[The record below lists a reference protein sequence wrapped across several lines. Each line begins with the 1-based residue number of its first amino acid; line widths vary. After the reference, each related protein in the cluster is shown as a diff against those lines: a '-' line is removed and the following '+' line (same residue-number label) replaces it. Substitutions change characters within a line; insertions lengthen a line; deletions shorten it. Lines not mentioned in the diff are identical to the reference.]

1 MYSLK
6 ILLYH
11 TIYTL
16 SITFD
21 AAKNRYR
28 EAFLIRIITA
38 TSWAKK
44 ISGRLLK
51 KKKEF
56 VLFRSLFPSSRS
68 IPFIFSLDS
77 FSQSWTDCLKAF
89 RKLFYERIFVRSRRF
104 PVETK
109 IPISFHLSLSPN
121 YRVNFAEWNA
131 SLVKK
136 KKKKKKQEKNFTDI
150 WSLLINTYLSNN
162 WRRNTIK

>member
-1 MYSLK
+1 MLILLRTYSLK

-11 TIYTL
+11 SIYIL

-51 KKKEF
+51 KKKNSFFF
-56 VLFRSLFPSSRS
+56 VPFFRRVDRFLSYFPWTRFLNHEPTAWKHFENFSMNESSFGLDVSQWKRKYLFPST
-68 IPFIFSLDS
+68 F
-77 FSQSWTDCLKAF
+77 
-89 RKLFYERIFVRSRRF
+89 
-104 PVETK
+104 
-109 IPISFHLSLSPN
+109 LSLSL
-121 YRVNFAEWNA
+121 
-131 SLVKK
+131 SLS
-136 KKKKKKQEKNFTDI
+136 E
-150 WSLLINTYLSNN
+150 LSNEFCGMK
-162 WRRNTIK
+162 RISR

>member
-1 MYSLK
+1 MLILLRTYSLK

-11 TIYTL
+11 SIYIL

-21 AAKNRYR
+21 AAKNRYW

-89 RKLFYERIFVRSRRF
+89 RKLFYERVFVRSRRF

-109 IPISFHLSLSPN
+109 IPISFHLSLSLS
-121 YRVNFAEWNA
+121 FSLGIIEWILRNETHL
-131 SLVKK
+131 SLKK
-136 KKKKKKQEKNFTDI
+136 KKKKN
-150 WSLLINTYLSNN
+150 
-162 WRRNTIK
+162 RRKISRIFDLF

>member
-1 MYSLK
+1 MPLK
-6 ILLYH
+6 IDIEKHFLFVLLP
-11 TIYTL
+11 L
-16 SITFD
+16 RLGKENFW
-21 AAKNRYR
+21 A
-28 EAFLIRIITA
+28 LI
-38 TSWAKK
+38 
-44 ISGRLLK
+44 K

-109 IPISFHLSLSPN
+109 IPISFHLSLSL
-121 YRVNFAEWNA
+121 RIIEWILRNETHL
-131 SLVKK
+131 SLKK
-136 KKKKKKQEKNFTDI
+136 KTGEKFHGY
-150 WSLLINTYLSNN
+150 LISFNQYLF
-162 WRRNTIK
+162 IE

>member
-11 TIYTL
+11 SIYIL

-109 IPISFHLSLSPN
+109 IPISFHLSLSL
-121 YRVNFAEWNA
+121 RIIEWILRNETHL
-131 SLVKK
+131 SL
-136 KKKKKKQEKNFTDI
+136 KKKQEKNFTDI